1 MDEKL
6 ITALASALQMTA
18 TEFTAAL
25 KDGDNLPEGD
35 ALTDKV
41 KEVAAARLKAAKEQ
55 QYTRGKNEVAKSVGR
70 WAKERGV
77 SFEGEK
83 VEDILEA
90 ATEAFEQKAATPPEG
105 NDPSKFSRE
114 DLLKLPVVKELLQ
127 GARQEAVKPFEAQ
140 KETYE
145 AALKKERLA
154 RVADIAKREAAEF
167 LEAENIILEIPEMGI
182 KKAERLK
189 AIYSNID
196 FNSLGT
202 DDKGNIIVLD
212 EDGKPKTDDFGK
224 PVEYKSIVVDTA
236 KPMFGVRSQNPNNGG
251 ANPGTGA
258 SGAQGQGAAYKPT
271 YTFASQADYEK
282 ALSGENDN
290 AKRATMGRDYLLQQ
304 QQQKAAG

>member
-1 MDEKL
+1 MDEKV
-6 ITALASALQMTA
+6 IIALASALQMNA

-25 KDGDNLPEGD
+25 KDGDNLLEGD
-35 ALTDKV
+35 ALADKL
-41 KEVAAARLKAAKEQ
+41 KEVAAGRLKAAKEQ

-70 WAKERGV
+70 WAKERGA

-83 VEDILEA
+83 IEDILEA
-90 ATEAFEQKAATPPEG
+90 ATEAFEQKTSAPPEG
-105 NDPSKFSRE
+105 NDPSKFSKDE
-114 DLLKLPVVKELLQ
+114 LLKLPVVKELLQ
-127 GARQEAVKPFEAQ
+127 GARQEAIKPFEAQ

-167 LEAENIILEIPEMGI
+167 LEAEKIILEIPEMGI

-189 AIYSNID
+189 AIFLNID
-196 FNSLGT
+196 FDSLGT
-202 DDKGNIIVLD
+202 DDKGAIIVLD

-224 PVEYKSIVVDTA
+224 PIDFKSIVVNIA
-236 KPMFGVRSQNPNNGG
+236 EPMFGFRTQNPNHGG

-258 SGAQGQGAAYKPT
+258 SGAQGQGGAYKPT
-271 YTFASQADYEK
+271 YTFATQSDYEK
-282 ALSGENDN
+282 ALSNEPDN